1 LSMRETIT
9 RMRNERLT
17 IDQSSYCLFF
27 PQQFA
32 ALRPF
37 EKYIRW
43 LPMGGQYFVC
53 ASNPK
58 PSLTRA
64 A

>member
-1 LSMRETIT
+1 MAMRT
-9 RMRNERLT
+9 LT
-17 IDQSSYCLFF
+17 PEQKQAL
-27 PQQFA
+27 A

-37 EKYIRW
+37 EKYLRW

-58 PSLTRA
+58 PEQTRA